1 MFQVGQ
7 KVVCIDDGPYRGCKS
22 DPLHGGTAVVRNKTY
37 TIREIACVHP
47 GAPEEACV
55 RLAEVTFTLN
65 DCPVAAYRFR
75 PLTDSPK
82 AVKETM
88 RKHFN
93 KFLDVKES
101 A

>member
-7 KVVCIDDGPYRGCKS
+7 RVECIKRGGWINLLGERSTGPSFGDICTVTNVEEFHAETYLYVGWGRDRFIS
-22 DPLHGGTAVVRNKTY
+22 TA
-37 TIREIACVHP
+37 
-47 GAPEEACV
+47 
-55 RLAEVTFTLN
+55 
-65 DCPVAAYRFR
+65 FR